1 MSYDREW
8 VNYHSLCI
16 VWRFFVRPAAPD
28 VFCGRGDFRKMAKK
42 TVKDAARVLLED
54 FLKERSLELFHIEFV
69 KEGRDRYLRVF
80 IDKPEDSGEY
90 VSIEDCETVSRYL
103 SDRLDEEDLIEE
115 NYFLEVS
122 SPGLD
127 RPLLKE
133 ADYDRFAG
141 RQVDVS
147 LYRALNG
154 KKQISGELI
163 GLKDGVVTVKEESG
177 DLIELPLEQISK
189 TKLAVII

>member
-1 MSYDREW
+1 
-8 VNYHSLCI
+8 
-16 VWRFFVRPAAPD
+16 
-28 VFCGRGDFRKMAKK
+28 MAKK
-42 TVKDAARVLLED
+42 KVKDAARDLLTD
-54 FLKERSLELFHIEFV
+54 FLQDHALELFHIEFV
-69 KEGRDRYLRVF
+69 KEGRDRYLRVY

-90 VSIEDCETVSRYL
+90 VSIEDCELVSRYL
-103 SDRLDEEDLIEE
+103 SERLDEEDLIEE

-127 RPLLKE
+127 RPLLKDS
-133 ADYDRFAG
+133 DYVRFAG

-147 LYRALNG
+147 LYRAVNG

-163 GLKDGVVTVKEESG
+163 GLKDGIVTVREENGEILS
-177 DLIELPLEQISK
+177 LPMEQISK